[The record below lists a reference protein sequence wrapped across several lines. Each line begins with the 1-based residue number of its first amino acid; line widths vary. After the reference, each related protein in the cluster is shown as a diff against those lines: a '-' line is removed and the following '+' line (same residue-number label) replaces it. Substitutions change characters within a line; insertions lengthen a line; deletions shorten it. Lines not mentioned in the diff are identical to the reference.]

1 METEYEPKLESAT
14 FKFYQESNCVDGG
27 DSVDGGN
34 VEELEIRCESSL
46 GIDNDE
52 GCFYILKTDGWA
64 IESVDEL
71 QKLFDRIEKIIK
83 K

>member
-1 METEYEPKLESAT
+1 METNRDNKPKLESVI

-27 DSVDGGN
+27 YG
-34 VEELEIRCESSL
+34 EELEIRCESSL
-46 GIDNDE
+46 GIDRDG

-71 QKLFDRIEKIIK
+71 QKLFDRIQKSIK
-83 K
+83 NE

>member
-1 METEYEPKLESAT
+1 MNDEKPTLDNAI
-14 FKFYQESNCVDGG
+14 FKFSQESNCVDGG
-27 DSVDGGN
+27 DD

-52 GCFYILKTDGWA
+52 ECFYILKTNSWS
-64 IESVDEL
+64 INDENDL
-71 QKLFDRIEKIIK
+71 KELFDRINKIIK

>member
-1 METEYEPKLESAT
+1 MESQDEKPKLESMT
-14 FKFYQESNCVDGG
+14 FNFSQESNC
-27 DSVDGGN
+27 VDGGN

-46 GIDNDE
+46 GIDYD
-52 GCFYILKTDGWA
+52 GGYFYILKTDGWA
-64 IESVDEL
+64 IDSVEDL